1 MSLKNLALSDAYR
14 SDRNNLV
21 ADFYAPCLAEAES
34 YDRAVGYFTSH
45 SLALAGQGLARLV
58 EREGKIRIIA
68 SPHLNEDDTQD
79 IEKGYALREVVEQ
92 SLVRELDSGATT
104 QWERDQ
110 LGILGRLIADGRLD
124 IKIAFLVNDRRLGLY
139 HEKIGIFCDPDGNR
153 VAFVGSS
160 NETGNALLLN
170 FESFEV
176 YRSWVQGEEARVMRL
191 QRDFND
197 LWEDRTENLQIFEF
211 PDVASDML
219 VRCASPEVAL
229 NARSE
234 PDEEVPPLLPS
245 PSPGGYGQ
253 PEHPANLEVRPYQ
266 EEAIANWFSAGGGI
280 LRMATGTGKTI
291 TALSA
296 MTRTASALR
305 SRSMPLVV
313 MVLCPYQHL
322 VDQWSSEAAAFG
334 VQPLQCLGSY
344 RDWFSELESALS
356 AVRGGSLPFLMVV
369 ATNDTFRRRPFQT
382 LLGNLDSPLLLIADE
397 MHNLGAAGIREHFPE
412 NANYRLGLSATP
424 ERWFDDEGTEAL
436 SSYFGPVVFELG
448 LADAIAQGA
457 LCPYR
462 YHPVPV
468 ALSADEQD
476 RYDFLSAE
484 IARLTAGMGR
494 DADVDRLEGPV
505 KLKMLERARLL
516 GHAAGKVPAL
526 RREMSARSDDW
537 FQLVYCAEGNPP
549 VVSEHQSLE
558 GRQIDQV
565 LRVVGRDLGLSAN
578 TYTSET
584 SRSDRRRLLERFG
597 SGGDLRVLIS
607 MRCLDEGVDIPDARI
622 AYLLASSTNPRQFI
636 QRRGRILR
644 RAPGKTH
651 ADIVDFVAVPAAS
664 GSGSLP
670 AVENQLLERELAR
683 VKEFAALAQ
692 NEAQAMQS
700 LLEIRRRHNLLV
712 I

>member
-14 SDRNNLV
+14 SDRNNLG

-160 NETGNALLLN
+160 NETGNAYLLN

-176 YRSWVQGEEARVMRL
+176 YRSWIQGEEARVMRL
-191 QRDFND
+191 QRDFDD

-219 VRCASPEVAL
+219 VKCASPEVAL
-229 NARSE
+229 DTRSE

-253 PEHPANLEVRPYQ
+253 PEHPATLEVRPYQ
-266 EEAIANWFSAGGGI
+266 EEAIANWASAGGGI

-296 MTRTASALR
+296 MTRTASALL
-305 SRSMPLVV
+305 SRGMPLVV

-322 VDQWSSEAAAFG
+322 VDQCREAAAFG

-344 RDWFSELESALS
+344 RDWFELESAERS
-356 AVRGGSLPFLMVV
+356 PRRSLRLAV
-369 ATNDTFRRRPFQT
+369 ATNDTFRRRPFRY
-382 LLGNLDSPLLLIADE
+382 LGNWI
-397 MHNLGAAGIREHFPE
+397 
-412 NANYRLGLSATP
+412 
-424 ERWFDDEGTEAL
+424 
-436 SSYFGPVVFELG
+436 
-448 LADAIAQGA
+448 
-457 LCPYR
+457 
-462 YHPVPV
+462 
-468 ALSADEQD
+468 
-476 RYDFLSAE
+476 
-484 IARLTAGMGR
+484 
-494 DADVDRLEGPV
+494 
-505 KLKMLERARLL
+505 
-516 GHAAGKVPAL
+516 
-526 RREMSARSDDW
+526 
-537 FQLVYCAEGNPP
+537 
-549 VVSEHQSLE
+549 
-558 GRQIDQV
+558 
-565 LRVVGRDLGLSAN
+565 
-578 TYTSET
+578 
-584 SRSDRRRLLERFG
+584 
-597 SGGDLRVLIS
+597 
-607 MRCLDEGVDIPDARI
+607 
-622 AYLLASSTNPRQFI
+622 
-636 QRRGRILR
+636 
-644 RAPGKTH
+644 
-651 ADIVDFVAVPAAS
+651 PAAL
-664 GSGSLP
+664 G
-670 AVENQLLERELAR
+670 
-683 VKEFAALAQ
+683 
-692 NEAQAMQS
+692 
-700 LLEIRRRHNLLV
+700 RR
-712 I
+712 